1 VSFCG
6 WFVST
11 NLSPCVLTEKRKLRL
26 QSCLS
31 WTTLRAGG
39 KMAQPIQIIL
49 MRQLAGYLSVPMFLV
64 GPNGDLLFYNEPAET
79 ILGRRFDETGAMSAK
94 EWSAAFTPEDSD
106 GNAIPPEDVPLM
118 ITITRKRPAYN
129 RFFIRGL
136 DGVRRHVEV
145 ASIPI
150 AGLDGDFLGGAALFW
165 EVSD

>member
-1 VSFCG
+1 
-6 WFVST
+6 
-11 NLSPCVLTEKRKLRL
+11 
-26 QSCLS
+26 
-31 WTTLRAGG
+31 
-39 KMAQPIQIIL
+39 M
-49 MRQLAGYLSVPMFLV
+49 
-64 GPNGDLLFYNEPAET
+64 GPTKNSGT
-79 ILGRRFDETGAMSAK
+79 LGRRFDETGAMSAK

>member
-1 VSFCG
+1 
-6 WFVST
+6 
-11 NLSPCVLTEKRKLRL
+11 
-26 QSCLS
+26 
-31 WTTLRAGG
+31 
-39 KMAQPIQIIL
+39 

-64 GPNGDLLFYNEPAET
+64 GPNGNLLFYNEPAET
-79 ILGRRFDETGAMSAK
+79 ILGRRFDETGAVSAN